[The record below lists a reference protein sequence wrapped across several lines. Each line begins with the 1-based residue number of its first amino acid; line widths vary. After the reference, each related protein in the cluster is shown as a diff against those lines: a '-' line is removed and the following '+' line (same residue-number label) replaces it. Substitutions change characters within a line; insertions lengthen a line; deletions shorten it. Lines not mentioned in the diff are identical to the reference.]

1 MHDCLASRPPGKSIM
16 MRVQDRLPQHRR
28 EAIAARL
35 RDGAAVSASALA
47 REFEVSED
55 AIRRDLRDMAAAG
68 LCQRV
73 YGGALPVSGANVS
86 LQVRSKQAVER
97 KRALARAALGL
108 IRPGDTLFI
117 DNSSTNTELAALLPD
132 DQRLRVI
139 TNSLPVG
146 LAVMTKP
153 GVELYVIGG
162 RVDPHLG
169 GVVGVRAVAEL
180 RQFRADLCVLGTCA
194 VSVAHGLAGFDIDD
208 VDFKSAA
215 LAISGAAVTL
225 VTNEKLE
232 TTATHVIAPIAG
244 IDHLVI
250 EHDAP
255 AALVKA
261 LGAAGP
267 SILSASA

>member
-1 MHDCLASRPPGKSIM
+1 MTIRI
-16 MRVQDRLPQHRR
+16 QDRLPQHRR

-35 RDGAAVSASALA
+35 RDGASVSASALA

-55 AIRRDLRDMAAAG
+55 AIRRDLREMAAAG

-73 YGGALPVSGANVS
+73 YGGALPVSKANVPI
-86 LQVRSKQAVER
+86 QVRSKQAVER
-97 KRALARAALGL
+97 KQALARAALGL

-117 DNSSTNTELAALLPD
+117 DNGSTNTELAALLPD
-132 DQRLRVI
+132 DQRLKVI
-139 TNSLPVG
+139 TNSLSVG

-162 RVDPHLG
+162 RVDPDLG

-225 VTNEKLE
+225 VTNDKLE
-232 TTATHVIAPIAG
+232 TTAPHVIAPIAG
-244 IDHLVI
+244 IDHLVL

-261 LGAAGP
+261 LGTAGP
-267 SILSASA
+267 SILSASG

>member
-1 MHDCLASRPPGKSIM
+1 MM
-16 MRVQDRLPQHRR
+16 MRIQDRLPQHRR
-28 EAIAARL
+28 EAIATRL
-35 RDGAAVSASALA
+35 REGASVSASALA
-47 REFEVSED
+47 REFDVSED
-55 AIRRDLRDMAAAG
+55 AIRRDLREMAAAG
-68 LCQRV
+68 LCKRV
-73 YGGALPVSGANVS
+73 YGGALPVSRANVS
-86 LQVRSKQAVER
+86 VQVRSKQAVER
-97 KRALARAALGL
+97 KQALARAALGL

-117 DNSSTNTELAALLPD
+117 DNSSTNTELAALLPN

-139 TNSLPVG
+139 TNSLSVG
-146 LAVMTKP
+146 IAVMTKP
-153 GVELYVIGG
+153 DVELYVIGG
-162 RVDPHLG
+162 RVDSHLG

-194 VSVAHGLAGFDIDD
+194 VSVAHGLAGFDMDD

-232 TTATHVIAPIAG
+232 TVAPHVIAPIAG
-244 IDHLVI
+244 IDHLVM

-261 LGAAGP
+261 LSAAGP
-267 SILSASA
+267 SVLSASA